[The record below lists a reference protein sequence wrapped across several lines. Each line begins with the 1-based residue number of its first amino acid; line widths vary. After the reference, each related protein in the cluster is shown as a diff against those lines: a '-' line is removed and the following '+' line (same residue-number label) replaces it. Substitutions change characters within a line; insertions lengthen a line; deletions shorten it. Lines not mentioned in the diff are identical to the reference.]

1 MEFTNEQLDQI
12 IALFRDE
19 LGVEIDRA
27 EARRQATSLINLIKQ
42 VYRPMSKKDFAKYVA
57 KVKNYR

>member
-12 IALFRDE
+12 IALFKDE
-19 LGVEIDRA
+19 LGLEIDRT
-27 EARRQATSLINLIKQ
+27 EARRQAIALINLVRQ
-42 VYRPMSKKDFAKYVA
+42 VYKPMSKEDFAKYVA

>member
-12 IALFRDE
+12 MVLFKDE
-19 LGVEIDRA
+19 LGLKIDRA
-27 EARRQATSLINLIKQ
+27 EARRQAIALINLVRQ
-42 VYRPMSKKDFAKYVA
+42 VYKPMSKEDFAKYIA